1 MFQQDSES
9 FSASCCPTKKAVAI
23 ICLAVFL
30 QTKQKLVWHTDPDVS
45 QNLCKAR
52 LQKHSFGHLEICQTS
67 TVKLT
72 WKSVQDSD
80 KNKTMY
86 IDAACV
92 TCTTLYC
99 NFFFFFVFIQI
110 KALILTHNSVQEKYS
125 FCIGISDKK
134 IQYIFHFSTQRL
146 GLWFSGKFGNVS
158 YLLPMCFCSEIK
170 TSHVCL
176 HINMVLC

>member
-67 TVKLT
+67 MVKLT

-92 TCTTLYC
+92 TCTLYC
-99 NFFFFFVFIQI
+99 NFFFFCIYSNQSTNLDPQLCAREIFFLYRYFRQENTIYFSFFHSKARFV
-110 KALILTHNSVQEKYS
+110 
-125 FCIGISDKK
+125 
-134 IQYIFHFSTQRL
+134 
-146 GLWFSGKFGNVS
+146 
-158 YLLPMCFCSEIK
+158 
-170 TSHVCL
+170 
-176 HINMVLC
+176 VLR